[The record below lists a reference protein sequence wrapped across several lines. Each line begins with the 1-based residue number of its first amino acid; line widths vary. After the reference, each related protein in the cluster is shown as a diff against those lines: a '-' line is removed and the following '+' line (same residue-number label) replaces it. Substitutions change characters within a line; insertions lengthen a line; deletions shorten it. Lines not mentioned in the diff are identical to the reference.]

1 MWIWK
6 NILKSNLKKVKLNQ
20 EGSDLLTRMDAV
32 AGDAGALQPLGKLV
46 GEEGVTQFA
55 VTVLLEHLIVAA
67 TLRKIL
73 VSL

>member
-1 MWIWK
+1 MPP
-6 NILKSNLKKVKLNQ
+6 ILKSKTTKKVKLNQ

-32 AGDAGALQPLGKLV
+32 ACDAGALQPLGKLV
-46 GEEGVTQFA
+46 GEEDITQFA
-55 VTVLLEHLIVAA
+55 VTVLLELVIVAA